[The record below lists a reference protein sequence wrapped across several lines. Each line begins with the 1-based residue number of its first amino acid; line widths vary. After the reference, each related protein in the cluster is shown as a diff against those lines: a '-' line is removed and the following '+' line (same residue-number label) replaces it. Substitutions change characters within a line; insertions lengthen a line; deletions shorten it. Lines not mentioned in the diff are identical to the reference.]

1 MIWRSVLRLH
11 LAVVELVLLVA
22 VLGCA
27 VLKPKEM
34 PEPDPMVGKL
44 LVASPSMPEP
54 LFRRTVI
61 LIVQHDS
68 QGVLGL
74 IVNRPAKEIALS
86 KIEELMGQKDKKV
99 EGSVPVIAG
108 GPVDPTAFF
117 VLHTTDY
124 HRPETIDLDKHVA
137 VTTSPEIFRD
147 MGEKKGPEK
156 SLIAFG
162 YVGWSPGQLEEEM
175 KRKAWLTHPATLE
188 LVFETKPEKLW
199 PMILRQKGGKYRL
212 LAETPEDLSMN

>member
-1 MIWRSVLRLH
+1 MIWRSLLH
-11 LAVVELVLLVA
+11 IHVAVAELALLVA

-27 VLKPKEM
+27 VPKPKEM

-44 LVASPSMPEP
+44 LVASPGMREP
-54 LFRRTVI
+54 LFRRAVI

-68 QGVLGL
+68 QGVLGI
-74 IVNRPAKEIALS
+74 IVNRPVKEMALS

-99 EGSVPVIAG
+99 EGSVPVLVG
-108 GPVDPTAFF
+108 GPVDSKVFF
-117 VLHTTDY
+117 VLRSTDY
-124 HRPETIDLDKHVA
+124 HRPETIDLDQHVA

-162 YVGWSPGQLEEEM
+162 YVGWTLEQLESEVE
-175 KRKAWLTHPATLE
+175 RVTGL
-188 LVFETKPEKLW
+188 
-199 PMILRQKGGKYRL
+199 
-212 LAETPEDLSMN
+212 